1 MGEMVNTMDN
11 TWKLQDA
18 DLFRDLSPTEINN
31 AVNMMP
37 LISYRT
43 GEILFH
49 TGDRADSLYMLAAG
63 LVKVSYISLNGD
75 EKILSIFQ
83 PGDIFG
89 ELFLGKYEHRIG
101 EAQALED
108 VVVCRLT
115 KEHFLMLV
123 QRFPQISLN
132 FIGHLADG
140 YRETLARMHAL
151 MRMEAKYRLLGT
163 LLNLARRYCCQ
174 DNGGWFTLHQS
185 ITQEDIANMAALN
198 RTTVS
203 LFINE
208 LRRQGALGG
217 SGRTLTVHRP
227 SLEKMLEEAGLEIL
241 I

>member
-1 MGEMVNTMDN
+1 MGY
-11 TWKLQDA
+11 
-18 DLFRDLSPTEINN
+18 I
-31 AVNMMP
+31 
-37 LISYRT
+37 IYRA

-49 TGDRADSLYMLAAG
+49 TGDIADSLYLIQVG

-75 EKILSIFQ
+75 EKILSIFH

-89 ELFLGKYEHRIG
+89 ELFLGQYKHRIG
-101 EAQALED
+101 EAQALDD

-115 KEHFLMLV
+115 KHHFLMLV

-163 LLNLARRYCCQ
+163 LLNLARRYCCN
-174 DNGGWFTLHQS
+174 DDAGWFTLHPS

-203 LFINE
+203 LLIND
-208 LRRQGALGG
+208 LRRQGVLGG
-217 SGRTLTVHRP
+217 SGR
-227 SLEKMLEEAGLEIL
+227 SLRVNRTSVEKMLEEAGLEVL
-241 I
+241 E

>member
-1 MGEMVNTMDN
+1 MDN
-11 TWKLQDA
+11 VWKLQDA
-18 DLFRDLSPTEINN
+18 DLFRDLSPTEISE
-31 AVNMMP
+31 AVHMMP
-37 LISYRT
+37 VVTYRT
-43 GEILFH
+43 GEIVFH
-49 TGDRADSLYMLAAG
+49 TGDRADSLYLLQTG

-101 EAQALED
+101 EALALDD
-108 VVVCRLT
+108 VVACRLT
-115 KEHFLMLV
+115 KAHFFMLV

-163 LLNLARRYCCQ
+163 LLNLARRYCCS
-174 DNGGWFTLHQS
+174 DDMGWFTLHQS
-185 ITQEDIANMAALN
+185 ITQEDVANMAALN
-198 RTTVS
+198 RTTVN
-203 LFINE
+203 LLVNE
-208 LRRQGALGG
+208 FRRQGVLGG

-227 SLEKMLEEAGLEIL
+227 SLERMLEEAGLEIL